1 MLEIVD
7 YYQNKTPRADFN
19 TPGTGLVKKSA
30 TKLFS
35 HDYDQCETIIN
46 YYIPVNELSLIFI
59 CVFLSTCI
67 FSWGDDTVKVVEVND
82 LRKSYGNF
90 KALKGITFEI
100 QKGEIFGLIGPNGA
114 GKTTTLRIIC
124 TLLKPDAGTVKVF
137 GYDLLKEPQEI
148 RKVISYLPEDAG
160 AYKELTGL
168 EYLKFIA
175 KFFARDEK
183 DFQQI
188 VEKGVQLSDLSDRL
202 KTKVSTYSKGMTR
215 RLLIAR
221 ALMISPKLAV
231 LDEPT
236 SGLDVLSARE
246 VRNKIKEFVKNGGTV
261 LLSSHNMLEV
271 EFLCD
276 RVALI
281 NNGEIVKSGTPT
293 SLKEE
298 FGVSNVEEVF
308 TEVIRCS
315 GTC

>member
-1 MLEIVD
+1 M
-7 YYQNKTPRADFN
+7 
-19 TPGTGLVKKSA
+19 
-30 TKLFS
+30 
-35 HDYDQCETIIN
+35 
-46 YYIPVNELSLIFI
+46 
-59 CVFLSTCI
+59 
-67 FSWGDDTVKVVEVND
+67 KVVEVND
-82 LRKSYGNF
+82 LKKSYGNF
-90 KALKGITFEI
+90 EALKGITFEI
-100 QKGEIFGLIGPNGA
+100 SKGEIFGLIGPNGA

-168 EYLKFIA
+168 EYLKFTA

-188 VEKGVQLSDLSDRL
+188 VEKGVQLSGLSDRL

-293 SLKEE
+293 GLKEE

>member
-1 MLEIVD
+1 MKI
-7 YYQNKTPRADFN
+7 
-19 TPGTGLVKKSA
+19 
-30 TKLFS
+30 
-35 HDYDQCETIIN
+35 
-46 YYIPVNELSLIFI
+46 
-59 CVFLSTCI
+59 
-67 FSWGDDTVKVVEVND
+67 VEVND

-90 KALKGITFEI
+90 KALKGISFEI
-100 QKGEIFGLIGPNGA
+100 EEGEIFGLIGPNGA

-124 TLLKPDAGTVKVF
+124 TLLKPDAGTVRIF
-137 GYDLLKEPQEI
+137 GHDLLNEPHEI

-175 KFFARDEK
+175 KFFAKNESH
-183 DFQQI
+183 FQQM
-188 VEKGVQLSDLSDRL
+188 VERGTQISGLSERL

-221 ALMISPKLAV
+221 ALMVDPKLTV

-236 SGLDVLSARE
+236 SGLDVLNARE
-246 VRNKIKEFVKNGGTV
+246 VRNTIKEFVKNGGTV

-276 RVALI
+276 RIALI
-281 NNGEIVKSGTPT
+281 NNGQIIKTGTPK